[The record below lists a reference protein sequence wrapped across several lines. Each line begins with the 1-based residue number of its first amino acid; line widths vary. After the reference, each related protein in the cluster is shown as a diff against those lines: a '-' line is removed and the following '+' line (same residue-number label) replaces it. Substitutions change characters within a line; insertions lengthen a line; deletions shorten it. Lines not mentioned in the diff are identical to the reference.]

1 MVQAYK
7 NNSEAGAQAAVSQSS
22 DQSFGSQ
29 TLSQLDKSVRSAFEP
44 GAALVQISFMR
55 SCPDHLVYTNG
66 HIEPVT
72 DPMKRAW
79 VFKNREAFLANRVI
93 HSLDDQSVL
102 MSDEDYEA
110 VRKLVSAA
118 MVDTGEQASRV
129 IQDYSK
135 ALESLE
141 EARRRQLA
149 TSQDSKFALD
159 LSKQPYSMRRQTKP
173 SWPRD
178 DASRAFCSWAW
189 RQVHEE
195 HSRVPGTTVSLSLEN
210 SDLDLAP
217 FTTDNGRRLR
227 SRLQES
233 AKLYW
238 NAREIE
244 DECFNSS
251 AMPLKDTRRTTI
263 LFVSNGPITTLC
275 IFGAAMCC

>member
-1 MVQAYK
+1 M
-7 NNSEAGAQAAVSQSS
+7 
-22 DQSFGSQ
+22 
-29 TLSQLDKSVRSAFEP
+29 
-44 GAALVQISFMR
+44 QISFMR

-79 VFKNREAFLANRVI
+79 VFKNREAFLANRVL

-102 MSDEDYEA
+102 MSDEDYET

-141 EARRRQLA
+141 EARRRQLT

-178 DASRAFCSWAW
+178 DASKEFCSWAW

-244 DECFNSS
+244 DECFNPS
-251 AMPLKDTRRTTI
+251 AMPLKYVHLQSHVRFHCVEKGMYTVADNPHSGIQGGRRFCSFPTDRSPPYAS
-263 LFVSNGPITTLC
+263 LAQRC
-275 IFGAAMCC
+275 AAD